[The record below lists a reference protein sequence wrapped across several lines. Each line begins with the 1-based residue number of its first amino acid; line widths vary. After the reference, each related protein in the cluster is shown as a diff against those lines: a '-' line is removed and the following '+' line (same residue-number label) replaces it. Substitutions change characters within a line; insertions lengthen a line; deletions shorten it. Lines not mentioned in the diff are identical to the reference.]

1 MTTTPLSENT
11 PRWTLEAAEAIYH
24 QPLLD
29 LLLKAQTVHREHFPA
44 NTVQACTL
52 YNIKSGGCPEDCGWC
67 AQSVHH
73 DTAVTPEPLAA
84 IQPVIDA
91 AKVAKANGATRFC
104 LGAAWRGPT
113 ERNLQKV
120 IDMVKAI
127 KEQGLETCITLG
139 KLTPHQALALK
150 EAGLDYYNHNL
161 ETSEAHFEKVTTTRT
176 YADRL
181 ATLMHVREA
190 GIQVCCGGIL
200 GMGETLS
207 DRIALLVTLANLP
220 TPPQSVPINQ
230 LIPIPGTPLE
240 NAPEVAP
247 IDFVRCV
254 ALARLLMPTSYVR
267 LSAGRQH
274 MSSSMQALCFM
285 AGANSIF
292 YGDKLL
298 TVTNADTQDDDALLA
313 DLGMQLE
320 DPKHI
325 AGKSIP
331 LTQDA

>member
-1 MTTTPLSENT
+1 MTTTAYAENQ
-11 PRWTLEAAEAIYH
+11 PRWTLDAAQKLYH

-29 LLLKAQTVHREHFPA
+29 LLLQAQLCHREHFSA

-52 YNIKSGGCPEDCGWC
+52 YNIKSGGCPEDCHWC

-73 DTAVTPEPLAA
+73 DTAVTPEPLSAL
-84 IQPVIDA
+84 QPVIDA
-91 AKVAKANGATRFC
+91 AKAAKANGATRFC

-113 ERNLQKV
+113 ERNLSKV
-120 IDMVKAI
+120 IEMVKAI
-127 KEQGLETCITLG
+127 KAQGLETCITLG
-139 KLTPHQALALK
+139 KLTPHQAQALK

-181 ATLMHVREA
+181 TTLENVREA
-190 GIQVCCGGIL
+190 GLQVCCGGIL
-200 GMGETLS
+200 GMGETQV
-207 DRIALLVTLANLP
+207 DRIELLVTLANLP

-240 NAPEVAP
+240 NAPEVSP

-274 MSSSMQALCFM
+274 MSSALQALCFM

-298 TVTNADTQDDDALLA
+298 TVTNAEIPEDDALLA
-313 DLGMQLE
+313 ELGMQLE
-320 DPKHI
+320 DPKNI
-325 AGKSIP
+325 AGKPIS
-331 LTQDA
+331 LTTMA